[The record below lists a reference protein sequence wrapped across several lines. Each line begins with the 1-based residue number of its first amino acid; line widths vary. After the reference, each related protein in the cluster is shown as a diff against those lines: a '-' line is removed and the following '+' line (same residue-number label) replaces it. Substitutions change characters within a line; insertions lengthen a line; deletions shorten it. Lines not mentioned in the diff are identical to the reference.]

1 MVYKARNIID
11 FIEDLIDSS
20 CTILEIIL
28 LVEEETNEKESSY
41 IYFL

>member
-11 FIEDLIDSS
+11 FIEDLIELHDP
-20 CTILEIIL
+20 ILEIIL
-28 LVEEETNEKESSY
+28 LLEEETSEKESSY

>member
-11 FIEDLIDSS
+11 FIEDLIELHDP
-20 CTILEIIL
+20 ILEIIL
-28 LVEEETNEKESSY
+28 FLEKETSEKESSY